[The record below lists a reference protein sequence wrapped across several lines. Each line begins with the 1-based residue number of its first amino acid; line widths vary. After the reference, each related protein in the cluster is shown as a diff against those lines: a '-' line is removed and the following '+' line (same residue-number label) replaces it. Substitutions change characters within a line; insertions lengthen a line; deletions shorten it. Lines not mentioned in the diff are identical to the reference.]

1 MRERDIMIAWNYE
14 KMRNNDLT
22 TGEKKRIII
31 GEEQYTI
38 RYTQHT
44 IHKRGAGAMESLTI
58 IENTALAER
67 RTVTAELFSR
77 WTSFI
82 DASPKTVDTYG
93 KAINQFLRYLAE
105 NGIAQPTR
113 ETVVEYRDY
122 LKQDHKPTTVQSYL
136 AAVKLFFQWT
146 EQEGLYPNVARR
158 VKGAKIDNEHKKDYL
173 TSRQVAKMLGAIDRS
188 TLKGLRDYAMLSVMV
203 TTGLREIS
211 IVRANIGDIRAA
223 GDETALYYQGKGH
236 EEKADY
242 VKLAEP
248 VEEALRA
255 YLKARGETDGKA
267 PLFSSIANRN
277 TGERMTTRSVSRV
290 AKERLIAVGLE
301 SDRLTGHS
309 MRHTA
314 ATLNLLNGGTVEET
328 QQLLGHAN
336 INTTLIYSH
345 ALERAKNN
353 SEKRIA
359 NAIFG

>member
-1 MRERDIMIAWNYE
+1 MEALVIGSNAIA
-14 KMRNNDLT
+14 
-22 TGEKKRIII
+22 
-31 GEEQYTI
+31 EQ
-38 RYTQHT
+38 R
-44 IHKRGAGAMESLTI
+44 A
-58 IENTALAER
+58 
-67 RTVTAELFSR
+67 VTAELFSR
-77 WTSFI
+77 WTSYI
-82 DASPKTVDTYG
+82 DASPKTVETYT
-93 KAINQFLRYLAE
+93 KNISRFFAYLNE
-105 NGIAQPTR
+105 NGIAQPQR
-113 ETVVEYRDY
+113 EDIVAYRDY
-122 LKQDHKPTTVQSYL
+122 LKLGHKPTTVQGYL

-146 EQEGLYPNVARR
+146 AQEGLYPDVAQR
-158 VKGAKIDNEHKKDYL
+158 VKGAKLDTEHKKDYL
-173 TSRQVAKMLGAIDRS
+173 TTKQVARLLGAIDRS
-188 TLKGLRDYAMLSVMV
+188 TLKGMRDYAMLSVMV

-223 GDETALYYQGKGH
+223 GDATALYYQGKGH

-248 VEEALRA
+248 VEEAVRA
-255 YLKARGETDGKA
+255 YLKARGETDPQA

-290 AKERLIAVGLE
+290 AKDRLISVGLE

-309 MRHTA
+309 LRHTA

-353 SEKRIA
+353 SEERIA
-359 NAIFG
+359 KAIFG